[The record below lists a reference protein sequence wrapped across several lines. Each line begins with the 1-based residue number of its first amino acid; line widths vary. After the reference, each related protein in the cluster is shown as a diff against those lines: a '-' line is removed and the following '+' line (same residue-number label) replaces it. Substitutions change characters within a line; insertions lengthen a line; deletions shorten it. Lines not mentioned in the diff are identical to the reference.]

1 MTGLVSVMCNF
12 AIQVVPLGIRVN
24 AVAHSL
30 SELPKGACFR
40 NLVWPYCIAGCLSRV
55 EDEEKFRHMARRFGA
70 LQVFDTAKEATE
82 IMEKIWACRDQLDES
97 WDVFKCLRIL
107 GHRSLLI

>member
-30 SELPKGACFR
+30 SELPKGACFPGPGVA
-40 NLVWPYCIAGCLSRV
+40 LL
-55 EDEEKFRHMARRFGA
+55 HRR
-70 LQVFDTAKEATE
+70 
-82 IMEKIWACRDQLDES
+82 MPMPR
-97 WDVFKCLRIL
+97 
-107 GHRSLLI
+107 